1 MTPRLG
7 MMEGSLLLC
16 TGVLVAA
23 VSVLAVV
30 SARLSR
36 ELEATVRSLHRF
48 GRLAVVVADLSR
60 STRRLESG
68 TARLGRR

>member
-1 MTPRLG
+1 
-7 MMEGSLLLC
+7 MEGSLLLC

-23 VSVLAVV
+23 VSALAVV
-30 SARLSR
+30 SARLAR
-36 ELEATVRSLHRF
+36 ELEVTVRSLHRF

-60 STRRLESG
+60 LTRRLESG

>member
-1 MTPRLG
+1 
-7 MMEGSLLLC
+7 MEGSLLLC
-16 TGVLVAA
+16 AGVLVIA
-23 VSVLAVV
+23 VSTLAAV
-30 SARLSR
+30 SARLGR

-60 STRRLESG
+60 STGSLESG

>member
-1 MTPRLG
+1 
-7 MMEGSLLLC
+7 MEGSLLLC

-23 VSVLAVV
+23 VSALAVV
-30 SARLSR
+30 SARLTR

-60 STRRLESG
+60 ATRRLESG

>member
-1 MTPRLG
+1 
-7 MMEGSLLLC
+7 MEGSLLLC
-16 TGVLVAA
+16 TGVLVAV
-23 VSVLAVV
+23 VSALAVV
-30 SARLSR
+30 SARLAR